1 MTVAELIQKLQA
13 MPGHL
18 PVMIE
23 IPTDGSGGG
32 ADVDYHFTLDAE
44 LSSFPTQ
51 GRMAM
56 IILNLEP
63 T

>member
-1 MTVAELIQKLQA
+1 MKVADLIEQLQA

-18 PVMIE
+18 PVHVAF
-23 IPTDGSGGG
+23 PADGSGGG
-32 ADVDYHFTLDAE
+32 ADTDYYYTLDCE

-51 GRMAM
+51 GRMAV
-56 IILNLEP
+56 ITLNMEP

>member
-1 MTVAELIQKLQA
+1 MTVAQLIERLQA

-23 IPTDGSGGG
+23 IPADGSGGG
-32 ADVDYHFTLDAE
+32 ADVNYHFTLDAE

-51 GRMAM
+51 GRMAV
-56 IILNLEP
+56 ITLNLEP
-63 T
+63 I